1 MKPFIQLLFV
11 CLLSNAFFCQHSSI
25 EAIPKDTA
33 LKTQV
38 IKNDTKIIVQVDS
51 IKYQGR
57 LKIIN
62 DSTIL
67 VDNKK
72 VMVNEIDQLFFTK
85 NGRKIAGALLII
97 PGIISGVIA
106 MANAS
111 AALVSDLLS
120 SNSSSYYSSSSA
132 FSIVSLFSF
141 SSGVILMISK
151 KKVTS
156 ADYEFKVVLK
166 P

>member
-1 MKPFIQLLFV
+1 
-11 CLLSNAFFCQHSSI
+11 
-25 EAIPKDTA
+25 
-33 LKTQV
+33 
-38 IKNDTKIIVQVDS
+38 VDS
-51 IKYQGR
+51 IKYQGH

-85 NGRKIAGALLII
+85 NGRKIAGALFII
-97 PGIISGVIA
+97 PGIISGVVA
-106 MANAS
+106 LANAS